1 LPPPEAA
8 IVPPAEV
15 ASKPTDSPAKSAGG
29 KARSRKPQRGEA
41 GDPFET
47 RETRSSADK
56 QGKARGF
63 APQPDLFRRNDTG
76 KPASPLQPKAK
87 RTIIKEL

>member
-1 LPPPEAA
+1 
-8 IVPPAEV
+8 VPPAEGT
-15 ASKPTDSPAKSAGG
+15 SKPTDSPAKSAGG

-47 RETRSSADK
+47 PASADK
-56 QGKARGF
+56 RGKVRGF
-63 APQPDLFRRNDTG
+63 APQPDLFRRNNPG